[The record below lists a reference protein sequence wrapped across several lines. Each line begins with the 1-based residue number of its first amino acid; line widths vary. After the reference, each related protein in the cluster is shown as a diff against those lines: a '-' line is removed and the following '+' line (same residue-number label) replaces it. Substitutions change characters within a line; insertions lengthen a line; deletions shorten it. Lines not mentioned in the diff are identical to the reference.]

1 MFQLYEIYVIELEC
15 GKWYVY
21 NHSDRCSIGACYKIA
36 CFYTPWKGVATPS
49 WIEKYRPL
57 QTNPYPGEK
66 HKCGSLDD
74 EGLDKFVW
82 KLMQEKGIENVRGGS
97 FQSIDL
103 TKDDVRR
110 LMRKYCNEAQYESE
124 ELTVLKRIE
133 ERIERLEHKY
143 LV

>member
-1 MFQLYEIYVIELEC
+1 MVQLYEIYVIELEC

-21 NHSDRCSIGACYKIA
+21 NHPDRSSIGAFYKIA
-36 CFYTPWKGVATPS
+36 CFYTPWKGVPPP

-57 QTNPYPGEK
+57 KTNPYPNGDLK
-66 HKCGSLDD
+66 YGCLDD

-82 KLMQEKGIENVRGGS
+82 KLMKEKGIENVRGGS
-97 FQSIDL
+97 FQAIDL

-110 LMRKYCNEAQYESE
+110 LMRKYCNEPQDESE
-124 ELTVLKRIE
+124 KTILKRMD
-133 ERIERLEHKY
+133 ERLERLEHKY

>member
-1 MFQLYEIYVIELEC
+1 MVQLYEVYVIELEG

-21 NHSDRCSIGACYKIA
+21 NHPDRFPIGACYKIA
-36 CFYTPWKGVATPS
+36 CFYTHWKGVGTPP

-57 QTNPYPGEK
+57 QTNLFPGEP
-66 HKCGSLDD
+66 HRCGALDD

-82 KLMQEKGIENVRGGS
+82 KLMKEKGIENVRGGS
-97 FQSIDL
+97 FQAIDL

-110 LMRKYCNEAQYESE
+110 LMRKYCNEPQDESE
-124 ELTVLKRIE
+124 KTILKRMD
-133 ERIERLEHKY
+133 ERLERLEHKY